1 MEVKNELTFAMHPY
15 IPHLLNDITAA
26 HRTEK
31 PCQEREKSFAE
42 ILEEISQMK
51 EDRKYTFG
59 YFCGLRKEDFPPSDQ
74 LLKKEMKMV
83 NSAFKRMMRSWN
95 LQCWLPKTLPANLVY
110 DLLIRTLERKINPL
124 ESGVVQF
131 SYCSMNSA
139 NCLLGQHCTCLTQK
153 ASEGGGG
160 FIEIKP

>member
-1 MEVKNELTFAMHPY
+1 VEVKNELELAMHPY
-15 IPHLLNDITAA
+15 IPHLLHDITAA
-26 HRTEK
+26 YRTEK

-42 ILEEISQMK
+42 ILEEIIRMK

-59 YFCGLRKEDFPPSDQ
+59 YFCGLKKEDFPPSDQ

-83 NSAFKRMMRSWN
+83 SSAFKRMMRSWN
-95 LQCWLPKTLPANLVY
+95 LQCSLPKTLPANLVY
-110 DLLIRTLERKINPL
+110 DLLIRTLERKINPM

-131 SYCSMNSA
+131 SYCNMDSA